1 MRFGRFRLRTRIFL
15 GFGMLIALLLGIAA
29 YGSYGLS
36 VVGDEIDRMDDIASN
51 ANRLQEL
58 ALRIEVIQ
66 RGMAIYRTA
75 GDDDSL
81 HEVTAAE
88 ARAATLLA
96 EAAANTLSQRRRDM
110 FNGVAA
116 NLRTFTANREHF
128 VPLLATAS
136 AERKKLFLIDTTL
149 RSALARVT
157 DAAGASGN
165 PADGPPA
172 TAAHDAVLA
181 AETTSLRF
189 LASNDPAAITTF
201 KTDAAAASEAL
212 STLDQSASPGVR
224 SVVPPLVDALRL
236 YAASFGKAS
245 AALVESS
252 SLYDDRIRPG
262 VRDMQIVTTKAQES
276 LLAGFKI
283 TSQRAYDT
291 SSGTLTRELG
301 LSAGATVIGIILA
314 LLLARTISRPV
325 NGMTAAMTRLA
336 AGDTGAEIPGRDGT
350 DEIGEM
356 ARAVAVF
363 RQQAIENGHLAA
375 AQDRERVAKE
385 RRQTAMDLHTQD
397 FGNSISGVME
407 GFTAAAATMRQAA
420 SEVTDGAGQ
429 MRASTSSTVE
439 GATTS
444 SLDLDSVAAAAE
456 EMAISINEISKQV
469 ASVTVSVHTA
479 VERAAE
485 TDAKVAGLSAAADQ
499 IGDVVRVISDIAGQ
513 TNLLAL
519 NATIE
524 AARAGEAGKGFAV
537 VAGEVKALAA
547 QTARA
552 TEQIGAQIA
561 AIRDATGTA
570 VAAVRE
576 VGGAISQ
583 VETVATAIAAAVEEQ
598 SASTREIT
606 DRVHRVA
613 LSTSAATEAM
623 RTVLTVVEGADAS
636 SLRALKASEEVGRT
650 AGTLQS
656 EVTNFL
662 AAMSQ
667 GNDAERRLYERIPAG
682 SGQVTLQIAGRPGV
696 QADIRDIS
704 RGGAALAHDCTD
716 KIGTDVEMTLPGGGI
731 VKARIARN
739 IKGSL
744 GLVFVQDKVSL
755 EQIDRALESVRQ
767 STNRQA
773 A

>member
-1 MRFGRFRLRTRIFL
+1 
-15 GFGMLIALLLGIAA
+15 
-29 YGSYGLS
+29 
-36 VVGDEIDRMDDIASN
+36 
-51 ANRLQEL
+51 
-58 ALRIEVIQ
+58 
-66 RGMAIYRTA
+66 
-75 GDDDSL
+75 
-81 HEVTAAE
+81 
-88 ARAATLLA
+88 
-96 EAAANTLSQRRRDM
+96 
-110 FNGVAA
+110 
-116 NLRTFTANREHF
+116 
-128 VPLLATAS
+128 
-136 AERKKLFLIDTTL
+136 
-149 RSALARVT
+149 
-157 DAAGASGN
+157 
-165 PADGPPA
+165 
-172 TAAHDAVLA
+172 
-181 AETTSLRF
+181 
-189 LASNDPAAITTF
+189 
-201 KTDAAAASEAL
+201 
-212 STLDQSASPGVR
+212 
-224 SVVPPLVDALRL
+224 
-236 YAASFGKAS
+236 
-245 AALVESS
+245 
-252 SLYDDRIRPG
+252 
-262 VRDMQIVTTKAQES
+262 
-276 LLAGFKI
+276 
-283 TSQRAYDT
+283 
-291 SSGTLTRELG
+291 
-301 LSAGATVIGIILA
+301 
-314 LLLARTISRPV
+314 
-325 NGMTAAMTRLA
+325 
-336 AGDTGAEIPGRDGT
+336 
-350 DEIGEM
+350 
-356 ARAVAVF
+356 
-363 RQQAIENGHLAA
+363 
-375 AQDRERVAKE
+375 
-385 RRQTAMDLHTQD
+385 
-397 FGNSISGVME
+397 
-407 GFTAAAATMRQAA
+407 
-420 SEVTDGAGQ
+420 
-429 MRASTSSTVE
+429 
-439 GATTS
+439 
-444 SLDLDSVAAAAE
+444 VAAAAE

-704 RGGAALAHDCTD
+704 RGGAALAHACTD

-755 EQIDRALESVRQ
+755 EQIDRALEFVRQ
-767 STNRQA
+767 STARQA